1 MAVANGDIFEVVFH
15 HHTNQQRGLIR
26 RYYQAAS
33 TTGTGPT
40 DAEIGIRFDTAFPP
54 LFKALMATVGIYK
67 GVKIAKVFPGVRQRG
82 FINTTSFGPGTV
94 VGDLLPTQV
103 RGIIT
108 LRTANAGP
116 GYRGRSY
123 MPFPCEADNSPL
135 GVPIAGYVTRLT
147 TLAAQ
152 LILTQAAIGVAGNQ
166 TNLVPIIWHLPKG
179 TPNLPIN
186 RIPVAIIE
194 GVARTKWATQRR
206 SGEYGRINVDE
217 IV

>member
-26 RYYQAAS
+26 RYYQVANV
-33 TTGTGPT
+33 TGTGPT

-54 LFKALMATVGIYK
+54 LLKALMATVGIYK
-67 GVKIAKVFPGVRQRG
+67 GVKIAKVFPGLRQRG
-82 FINTTSFGPGTV
+82 FVNTTSTGAGTV

-103 RGIIT
+103 RGIVT
-108 LRTANAGP
+108 LRTAQAGP
-116 GYRGRSY
+116 GFRGRAY

-147 TLAAQ
+147 TLGAQ
-152 LILTQAAIGVAGNQ
+152 LILTQAAVGAAGNQ
-166 TNLVPIIWHLPKG
+166 CNLVPIIWHLPKD

-186 RIPVAIIE
+186 RQPFPLIE
-194 GVARTKWATQRR
+194 AVARTRWATQRR